1 MENSLVLELHI
12 FLTSIYG
19 GIIGGLVYDI
29 YRSIRYNYK
38 LSKFITYIQ
47 DFLFWIAMTYIFCSI
62 LIRINWGEIRGYII
76 LGFIIG
82 IIIYI
87 ITFSK
92 FIYPIAIKL
101 VGFTKNIIGNIV
113 NLILCPFKYIKK
125 RTYPTLNKFRKI
137 PIEIVRQGKRY
148 RKIIASKK

>member
-1 MENSLVLELHI
+1 MENSLILELHI

-29 YRSIRYNYK
+29 YRAIRYNYK

-47 DFLFWIAMTYIFCSI
+47 DLLFWLAMTYIFFSI
-62 LIRINWGEIRGYII
+62 LIKINWGEIRGYII
-76 LGFIIG
+76 LGFLIG

-92 FIYPIAIKL
+92 FIYPISIKL
-101 VGFTKNIIGNIV
+101 IGWIKSTIGNIIAI
-113 NLILCPFKYIKK
+113 ILYPFKTMKK
-125 RTYPTLNKFRKI
+125 KTYPSLNKLKKM
-137 PIEIVRQGKRY
+137 PIEIVRQGRRY
-148 RKIIASKK
+148 RKIISKKK

>member
-1 MENSLVLELHI
+1 MENSLTLELHI

-38 LSKFITYIQ
+38 RSKFITYIQ
-47 DFLFWIAMTYIFCSI
+47 DFLFWLAMTYIFFSI

-76 LGFIIG
+76 LGFLIG
-82 IIIYI
+82 LIIYTV
-87 ITFSK
+87 TFSK
-92 FIYPIAIKL
+92 FVYPITIKL
-101 VGFTKNIIGNIV
+101 IGLIRGIIKNAINF
-113 NLILCPFKYIKK
+113 ILYPFKYIKK
-125 RTYPTLNKFRKI
+125 KTYPTLKKFRKI

-148 RKIIASKK
+148 RKIISSKK